1 MNFISVVVF
10 SIVIHGSWSEEQ
22 LKFPPSFMFGAASA
36 AYQVEGGWNVSDK
49 GLSMWDKILHDR
61 PELVANRNNGDVA
74 CDSYHLWRR
83 DIEMCE
89 ELGLNMYRFS
99 ISWSRL
105 LPSGFPNHISEDGK
119 NYYNNLID
127 GLLEKGIQPLVTMNH
142 FDLPMSLQDLGG
154 WANPLIADW
163 FADYAE
169 VVFSLYADRVKYW
182 LTINEAYIQCDGG
195 YHMEA
200 APFFEDMKLG
210 RYLCNKNVLIA
221 HAKAYRIY
229 DEQYRYKYHGKVSL
243 STLFFWFKPFTPEDQ
258 EVTDLT
264 IEHWEGRYAHA
275 IFSKEGGWPRKLEK
289 LLNDNAKKE
298 GYWHPRLPPFTP
310 EEIELVRGTYDFYAL
325 NHYTTRLVRRVNPGE
340 PPGKWFF
347 EGSDELNTVMFKDP
361 SWPSTPVYWFSVYP
375 PGLREQL
382 NWLNATY
389 DVKEIIITENG
400 VPSLDPGLVD
410 TQRLEY
416 YRDYLEQV
424 LLAIND
430 GVNVTGYTAWTLM
443 DNFEWLSGYIAK
455 FGLYA
460 VDFSDPNRTR
470 TPRESARYY
479 SSVIRS
485 RMIHPPQDKTKLNY
499 V

>member
-1 MNFISVVVF
+1 MSYISVVVF
-10 SIVIHGSWSEEQ
+10 SILICRSWSVDQ

-36 AYQVEGGWNVSDK
+36 AYQVEGAWNVSDK
-49 GLSMWDKILHDR
+49 SPNLWDKLIHDR
-61 PELVANRNNGDVA
+61 PELVADGSNGDVA

-105 LPSGFPNHISEDGK
+105 LPSGYPNYISEDGK
-119 NYYNNLID
+119 NYYSNLID
-127 GLLEKGIQPLVTMNH
+127 GLLEKGIEPIVTIFH
-142 FDLPMSLQDLGG
+142 FDLPQILQDLGG
-154 WANPLIADW
+154 WANPLITDW

-182 LTINEAYIQCDGG
+182 LTINEPMMLCDGG
-195 YHMEA
+195 YEELG
-200 APFFEDMKLG
+200 APYFDDPDVG
-210 RYLCNKNVLIA
+210 RYLCNKHTMIA

-229 DEQYRYKYHGKVSL
+229 DDLFRDKYHGKISL
-243 STLFFWFKPFTPEDQ
+243 PTLFFWFKPFTPEDQ

-264 IEHWEGRYAHA
+264 IDHWEGRYAHP

-289 LLNDNAKKE
+289 LLNDLAKKE
-298 GYWHPRLPPFTP
+298 GYKQPRLPPFTP
-310 EEIELVRGTYDFYAL
+310 EEIQLVRGTYDYYAL
-325 NHYTTRLVRRVNPGE
+325 NHYTTRLVRRVKPGE
-340 PPGKWFF
+340 QPGQWLFY
-347 EGSDELNTVMFKDP
+347 GSSELNTIMDKDP
-361 SWPSTPVYWFSVYP
+361 AWGTTAVDWFSVYP

-382 NWLNATY
+382 HWLNSTY

-400 VPSLDPGLVD
+400 VPSLDPDLVD

-424 LLAIND
+424 LLAIKD
-430 GVNVTGYTAWTLM
+430 GINVTGYIAWTLM
-443 DNFEWLSGYIAK
+443 DNFEWLNGYVAK
-455 FGLYA
+455 YGLYA

-470 TPRESARYY
+470 TPRESARYF
-479 SSVIRS
+479 SAVTKCRT
-485 RMIHPPQDKTKLNY
+485 IHPTQDNTKLNY